1 MKHPATAANY
11 VVAPLIKYWLKLGC
25 SEELIRAHMGEHF
38 DHLYIPNYRIPVQ
51 FINASFKAVA
61 KELNDPLIGVK
72 SGLNQKAPN
81 LGSLMPLLHTAPNI
95 RQAMQMN
102 TRFINMLTQSFDCS
116 YNEDSYGAT
125 MQIAARPGVD
135 ISNYQIDMTLSM
147 FFRFIGDAYGEPGLI
162 IFFKHCPNIET
173 QKKYN
178 ELLNL
183 TLVFNHEFNGLYAPQ
198 SALNSEVSMMPH
210 RVFKK
215 HLDMV
220 QEEFNSVA
228 GNNDIISMME
238 SEIRNSCQLN
248 NIDLNKISQQ
258 LKIPARTLQSRLKN
272 QGTSFREL
280 VTSVRLDI
288 VTLMVAQ
295 HQSVQTI
302 AIKTGYKNSSAF
314 YRAFRSWTGQ
324 DFKEYFS
331 VKI

>member
-11 VVAPLIKYWLKLGC
+11 VITPLIKYWLKLGC
-25 SEELIRAHMGEHF
+25 SEELLRSHMGEHF
-38 DHLYIPNYRIPVQ
+38 DHLYTPGYRIPVQ

-61 KELNDPLIGVK
+61 KELNDPLLGVR

-102 TRFINMLTQSFDCS
+102 TRFLNMLTQSFDCS

-125 MQIAARPGVD
+125 MQIEARPGVD
-135 ISNYQIDMTLSM
+135 ASNYQVDMILSM
-147 FFRFIGDAYGEPGLI
+147 FSLFVGDACDEPGLI
-162 IFFKHCPNIET
+162 IFFQHCPNIET
-173 QKKYN
+173 QKEYR

-183 TLVFNHEFNGLYAPQ
+183 TLVFDHELNGLYAPQ
-198 SALNSEVSMMPH
+198 SALNSEVSMLPD

-215 HLDMV
+215 HLDIV

-238 SEIRNSCQLN
+238 SEIRSSCQLN
-248 NIDLNKISQQ
+248 NIDLNKISQR

-280 VTSVRLDI
+280 VTSVRLKI
-288 VTLMVAQ
+288 VTDMVNQ
-295 HQSVQTI
+295 HQTVQTI
-302 AIKTGYKNSSAF
+302 ATKTGYKNNSAF
-314 YRAFRSWTGQ
+314 YRAFKSWTGQ
-324 DFKEYFS
+324 EFKDYFS